1 MPISQRALANGLVQ
15 GGAALGISCAFPVF
29 GTVIDWLD
37 WQSAFLV
44 SGTVTM
50 LVALAWMRYG
60 ANYPWQ
66 HRGATPAPGR
76 RPPLG
81 EPDSLPA
88 SPVANADAAETG
100 ITPPRWPPSISS
112 DADARPWWTLLAN
125 PSLMLLTLS
134 YAAINYVEY
143 LFFFWMHYYFEDV
156 LKFGKSES
164 RVFAAILT
172 LAMAVGMVLGGWL
185 ADRLQGMT
193 GSRKSAALV
202 PALGL
207 CAGGILL
214 VLGVLAQ
221 ETVWIVTLL
230 ALALAAVGAT
240 EAPVWTM
247 AVELG
252 RRHGGTAAAI
262 CNTGGN
268 GGGLLAPI
276 ITPFV
281 GGWVSRQFAV
291 SDQIGWQWA
300 IGLGSGIAVL
310 GAVLWFWITPHDE
323 RSSPSAP

>member
-1 MPISQRALANGLVQ
+1 
-15 GGAALGISCAFPVF
+15 
-29 GTVIDWLD
+29 
-37 WQSAFLV
+37 
-44 SGTVTM
+44 
-50 LVALAWMRYG
+50 
-60 ANYPWQ
+60 
-66 HRGATPAPGR
+66 
-76 RPPLG
+76 
-81 EPDSLPA
+81 
-88 SPVANADAAETG
+88 
-100 ITPPRWPPSISS
+100 
-112 DADARPWWTLLAN
+112 
-125 PSLMLLTLS
+125 
-134 YAAINYVEY
+134 
-143 LFFFWMHYYFEDV
+143 
-156 LKFGKSES
+156 
-164 RVFAAILT
+164 
-172 LAMAVGMVLGGWL
+172 
-185 ADRLQGMT
+185 MT
-193 GSRKSAALV
+193 GSRKSTALV

-310 GAVLWFWITPHDE
+310 GAVLWCWITPHDE
-323 RSSPSAP
+323 RSNASVP